1 MPTGITIFEFIFK
14 QSIKSWGYCLGAAAP
29 RQYPQDLIDCLN
41 INSKIVIPVG
51 NAKSQ
56 QLHVITKLDAEEIKE
71 DIFEE
76 VAFVPMLSGTSIDG
90 NDSWVKGWGLLFQVF
105 LLV

>member
-1 MPTGITIFEFIFK
+1 MLSDVSPVLVLN
-14 QSIKSWGYCLGAAAP
+14 SISSFS
-29 RQYPQDLIDCLN
+29 
-41 INSKIVIPVG
+41 INCFPVG

-90 NDSWVKGWGLLFQVF
+90 NDS
-105 LLV
+105 